1 MIRSIL
7 SLLVL
12 TGTFVLTVQGQRMTE
27 QQRNVSNF
35 TTISVSGG
43 IDLFIT
49 QGSNT
54 SVTVKAPSDKIE
66 DIITEVSGDRLV
78 IKMDKGSR
86 SGWSWGRDTKL
97 EVHVTADVFEGLQ
110 ASGGSDVHG
119 ENTINSDELAI
130 SASGGSDIHLTLDVQ
145 TLKCETSGGSD
156 LSLTGEAAR
165 FYASSS
171 GGSDIKA
178 KKLTAGDCTLNSS
191 GGSDIYITVNGD
203 LEVSASGASDVHV
216 YGNPNIV
223 SQSSS
228 RSSDIHIN

>member
-7 SLLVL
+7 SSVLL
-12 TGTFVLTVQGQRMTE
+12 TGAIALTVQGQNMEE
-27 QQRNVSNF
+27 QNRNVSNF
-35 TTISVSGG
+35 TTIAVSGG
-43 IDLFIT
+43 IDLYVT
-49 QGSNT
+49 QGSRT
-54 SVTVKAPSDKIE
+54 KVTVKAPSDKIE
-66 DIITEVSGDRLV
+66 DILTEVSGDRLV
-78 IKMDKGSR
+78 IKMEKGSR
-86 SGWSWGRDTKL
+86 SNWSWGRDGKL
-97 EVHVTADVFEGLQ
+97 EVHVTTSVLEGLT

-119 ENTINSDELAI
+119 ESNISSDELAI
-130 SASGGSDIHLTLDVQ
+130 NASGGSDIDLSLDVG

-156 LSLTGEAAR
+156 LSLTGTADR

-178 KKLTAGDCTLNSS
+178 KKLTAGDCTLSSS